1 MFKNIS
7 VKSLLVE
14 ARIDDNV
21 SSCVDEFKRLA
32 GLLQDYASKVA
43 QLPDLLPDAD
53 LGEVNEKLDK
63 SHKLFNEIK
72 GQVSTTINEES
83 LSTKNEQSVD
93 IADKLKELDKCVV
106 GLEDAILSVLSD
118 EDGDDGVAD
127 EEDDE
132 EFSDF
137 EDPLSGES
145 DDGEEDEELDLEDL
159 D

>member
-1 MFKNIS
+1 
-7 VKSLLVE
+7 
-14 ARIDDNV
+14 
-21 SSCVDEFKRLA
+21 CVDEFKRLA

-43 QLPDLLPDAD
+43 QLPDLLPDVD

-83 LSTKNEQSVD
+83 LPIKNEQSVD

-106 GLEDAILSVLSD
+106 NLEDAILSVLSD
-118 EDGDDGVAD
+118 EDGDGAD
-127 EEDDE
+127 REDDE

-137 EDPLSGES
+137 EDPLSGEG
-145 DDGEEDEELDLEDL
+145 DDNDSVEGEEAEELDLEDL